1 LGDVCSYKFS
11 FWSFAMFCFQL
22 CGTEVFSMLLY
33 IFNLLLLLLFFM
45 QEFRGYVFKIMGGCD
60 KQGFPM
66 KQGVL
71 TPGRVRLL
79 LHRGLFIVHHLSV
92 LVAFEYFSTLVAKF
106 LISFVVIPQSCLV
119 CKLQFWCIFLIVAS
133 F

>member
-1 LGDVCSYKFS
+1 MTYVFTS
-11 FWSFAMFCFQL
+11 FLF
-22 CGTEVFSMLLY
+22 G
-33 IFNLLLLLLFFM
+33 LLLCFVSSYVVLKYFLCFFFL

-79 LHRGLFIVHHLSV
+79 LHRGLFVVYHLYF
-92 LVAFEYFSTLVAKF
+92 LVAFESINSALPVKF
-106 LISFVVIPQSCLV
+106 
-119 CKLQFWCIFLIVAS
+119 
-133 F
+133 